1 MMQCFQSAHGAPR
14 RAPIALRER
23 SPAHLAQ
30 IERLGHV
37 SISSGFSAID
47 ICEELP
53 LHSSRQHSKPPICLP
68 KRMEGR
74 MAFSVTA
81 TEVGAKVRLRL
92 L

>member
-1 MMQCFQSAHGAPR
+1 MMQCFQNAHGSR
-14 RAPIALRER
+14 TAPIALRER

-81 TEVGAKVRLRL
+81 TEVGAKARLRL